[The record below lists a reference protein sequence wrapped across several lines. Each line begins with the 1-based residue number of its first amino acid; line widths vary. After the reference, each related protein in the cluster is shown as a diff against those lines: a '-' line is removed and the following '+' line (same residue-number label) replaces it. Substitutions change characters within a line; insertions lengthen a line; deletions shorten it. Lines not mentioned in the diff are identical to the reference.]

1 MKKLTLLLAGVL
13 LLNLMLLTSAPA
25 QVEKVTIRVDGLACP
40 FCAYGLEKKLKK
52 VEGVGKVEINVKEGV
67 AALQNKKGKSIA
79 VEDLESVVKDAG
91 FTPRDVNATVVGKL
105 AQSDDTPIFLTDGS
119 EVEFILKENEQLQKL
134 LTTGSGKLLK
144 ITGLL
149 THETPEG
156 HHAHPFTLIV
166 EKFEVL
172 P

>member
-1 MKKLTLLLAGVL
+1 MKNTIIFLSGLLIFSLGTL
-13 LLNLMLLTSAPA
+13 SSIQA
-25 QVEKVTIRVDGLACP
+25 QVEKVAIRVDGLSCP

-52 VEGVGKVEINVKEGV
+52 VEGVEKVEINVKEGV

-79 VEDLESVVKDAG
+79 VENLESVVKDAG
-91 FTPRDVNATVVGKL
+91 FTPREITATVVGKL
-105 AQSDDTPIFLTDGS
+105 GQSDDTPIFFTDGS
-119 EVEFILKENEQLQKL
+119 EVEFILKENEPLQKL
-134 LTTGSGKLLK
+134 LSAGSGKLVK

-149 THETPEG
+149 THETPEE
-156 HHAHPFTLIV
+156 HHAHPFTLTT